1 MHFKKFFSLV
11 FIFYVLIISSHCSL
25 VDARNKNFAKQ
36 VLSTSNGRINEVFFV
51 PGDNVKKLLLSL
63 IDNEKN
69 SILLAQFRITDKDI
83 AQALCDA
90 HKRGVRLKCITDYS
104 CCVDKYQKLTMLQER
119 KIPIAAYKKSFS
131 IMHHKF
137 FIFGRNIGNKPL
149 LWTGSANGSRAGTTR
164 NQENVIIT
172 NNKRLIDKFRERFGI
187 LWQEIKE
194 KSKKELLAIQKQKRT
209 LVLFLLRG
217 VKK

>member
-1 MHFKKFFSLV
+1 MHFKKFFSLI
-11 FIFYVLIISSHCSL
+11 FIFYVLIFSREQYGDYKF
-25 VDARNKNFAKQ
+25 DAQFAKKE
-36 VLSTSNGRINEVFFV
+36 LTTKTGYINEAFFV

-63 IDNEKN
+63 IDNEKS
-69 SILLAQFRITDKDI
+69 SILFAQFLITDKDI

-90 HKRGVRLKCITDYS
+90 RKRNVWVKGITDYS
-104 CCVDKYQKLTMLQER
+104 GYVGKYQKIFMLEEK
-119 KIPIAAYKKSFS
+119 KIPIAAYKKAFS

-137 FIFGRNIGNKPL
+137 YVFGRNIGNKPL

-172 NNKRLIDKFRERFGI
+172 NNKRLIDKFRARFRS

-194 KSKKELLAIQKQKRT
+194 KSKKELPVIQKQV
-209 LVLFLLRG
+209 LVVLRCI
-217 VKK
+217 KK